1 MGGSTL
7 YMFFQEH
14 NFKNSPLPINSNYS
28 NQLIKSLARV
38 QCGEELDIE
47 WNIQLKIIIISL
59 LHVTIHVHVAATG
72 IKFQDSQTFP

>member
-47 WNIQLKIIIISL
+47 WKYLTENNYFIG
-59 LHVTIHVHVAATG
+59 T
-72 IKFQDSQTFP
+72 

>member
-1 MGGSTL
+1 MGGSTV

-28 NQLIKSLARV
+28 NQQIKSLARV

-47 WNIQLKIIIISL
+47 WNI
-59 LHVTIHVHVAATG
+59 
-72 IKFQDSQTFP
+72 